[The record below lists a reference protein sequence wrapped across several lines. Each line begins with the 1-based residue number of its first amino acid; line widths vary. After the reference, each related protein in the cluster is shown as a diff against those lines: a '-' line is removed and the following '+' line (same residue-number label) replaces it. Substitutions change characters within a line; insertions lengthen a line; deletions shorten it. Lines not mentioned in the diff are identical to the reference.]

1 MVEAQVRAL
10 VSGDAGFIGRNFTR
24 RLLAD
29 GWDVDGFDIKTGT
42 DARAWFP
49 ANDDRYDLLIH
60 AAAVVGG
67 RVSIDGDPLGIAGN
81 MGVDHAA
88 LSWAVRT
95 GTPVL
100 YFSSSAAYPV
110 GLQVARGR
118 PLFEDDLHPQG
129 TVAHP
134 DQTYGWSKVTGEV
147 MVDAARAAG
156 AAVSVVRPF
165 SGYGTD
171 QDADYPFR
179 AFVDRA
185 VAREDPFTVWG
196 TGEQV
201 RDFIHIDDIYAAC
214 MAIVA
219 SGTTDP
225 VNLATGIGTSF
236 LDLARMVTAEA
247 GYAPSIECLIDKPT
261 GVQVRVGDP
270 TRMRRYWEPR
280 VTLLDGIRRALA
292 GEP

>member
-1 MVEAQVRAL
+1 MRAL
-10 VSGDAGFIGRNFTR
+10 VSGNAGFIGRNFRR
-24 RLLAD
+24 RLRAD

-42 DARAWFP
+42 DAREWFP
-49 ANDDRYDLLIH
+49 GNSQPYDLLVH

-67 RVSIDGDPLGIAGN
+67 RVSIDGDPLGIAQN
-81 MGVDHAA
+81 MGIDHAA
-88 LSWAVRT
+88 LAWAVRT

-118 PLFEDDLHPQG
+118 PLYESDLHPQG
-129 TVAHP
+129 TVGHP

-156 AAVSVVRPF
+156 ATVSVVRPF

-171 QDADYPFR
+171 QDTDYPFP
-179 AFVDRA
+179 AFVARA
-185 VAREDPFTVWG
+185 AAREDPFTVWG
-196 TGEQV
+196 DGQQV

-214 MAIVA
+214 VAIVG

-225 VNLATGIGTSF
+225 VNLATGVGTSF
-236 LDLARMVTAEA
+236 LDLARMVTEA
-247 GYAPSIECLIDKPT
+247 GGYAPSIECLTDKPT
-261 GVQVRVGDP
+261 GVRYRVGDP
-270 TRMRRYWEPR
+270 TRMRRYWEPKVSLR
-280 VTLLDGIRRALA
+280 EGVERALDGAL
-292 GEP
+292 